1 MRKTLAIYPP
11 PQKVQGQHVFFLILL
26 SYSSCFSK
34 DTLENVITGKDTLLA
49 FEDTIR
55 TVSKKKSKKKKV
67 RAYRVN
73 SKNKTI
79 VQKEHAA

>member
-11 PQKVQGQHVFFLILL
+11 KKYRVNMFFFFLLL

-34 DTLENVITGKDTLLA
+34 DTLENVITGKGTLLA

-55 TVSKKKSKKKKV
+55 TVSKKKKK
-67 RAYRVN
+67 R
-73 SKNKTI
+73 
-79 VQKEHAA
+79 

>member
-1 MRKTLAIYPP
+1 MRKTLAIYP
-11 PQKVQGQHVFFLILL
+11 QKSTGSTCFFFFLLL

-34 DTLENVITGKDTLLA
+34 DTLENVITGKGTLLA

-55 TVSKKKSKKKKV
+55 TVSKKKKKV

-79 VQKEHAA
+79 VQKEHVA